1 MTATPETGVHQTGAH
16 ETRDLPPRAIL
27 LALAGIFG
35 LIGAT
40 GLGVAALL
48 HALSRPPVPDAMPAP
63 PRAGPP
69 LLVDQGAERR
79 ALEARGAARLQGYG
93 WTDRD
98 AGLAHIPIDRAVA
111 LLLARGWP
119 DAEPRP

>member
-1 MTATPETGVHQTGAH
+1 MTAAPETGTPETGAH
-16 ETRDLPPRAIL
+16 ETRDLPAKAIL

-35 LIGAT
+35 LIGVT

-63 PRAGPP
+63 PRDGPA
-69 LLVDQGAERR
+69 VITDQAAERQ
-79 ALEARGAARLQGYG
+79 AVEARGAARLQGYG

-98 AGLAHIPIDRAVA
+98 AGLAHIPIDRAAA
-111 LLLARGWP
+111 LLAARGWP
-119 DAEPRP
+119 DPEPQP